1 MTTRTDIHLF
11 LEFRQDDSC
20 HWVSFSGHR
29 PLELPTDYR
38 LFDLL
43 GRSEERTLVDERG
56 LPTDLS
62 SGARRHLEI
71 DSDGFSF
78 KNWIS
83 FDELTRVLAARKS
96 PSVEYAALYAAALE
110 FAKAGFDVRIV
121 YGFD

>member
-11 LEFRQDDSC
+11 LETRLPGKP
-20 HWVSFSGHR
+20 WTSFSGHV
-29 PLELPTDYR
+29 PIELPTDYP

-56 LPTDLS
+56 LPAQLS
-62 SGARRHLEI
+62 AGARRHLEI
-71 DSDGFSF
+71 DSEGFSF

-110 FAKAGFDVRIV
+110 FAKAGYGVRIV
-121 YGFD
+121 YAFD